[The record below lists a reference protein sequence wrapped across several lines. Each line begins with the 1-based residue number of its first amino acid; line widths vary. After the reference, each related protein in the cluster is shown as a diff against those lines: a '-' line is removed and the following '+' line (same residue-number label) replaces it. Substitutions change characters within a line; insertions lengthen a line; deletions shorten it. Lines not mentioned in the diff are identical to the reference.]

1 MSFSTHCNR
10 LFWDVVIDYH
20 VSDNVD
26 TPIENPYPQGTMDH
40 DLYQKAWGDAVQWHL
55 EDLIRDPKIA
65 PEEALA
71 LKRRIDQAN
80 QTRTEMVEAL
90 DSYFYTKFHQVEASP
105 NATLNTESPAW
116 ALDRLAILTLK
127 IYHMQ
132 VEAVRL
138 DASAEHRA
146 QCQRK
151 LNVLLEQRVDLST
164 AIDQLL
170 EAYAAGTKRM
180 KMYKQ
185 MKMYNDPT
193 LNPVLYREQ
202 R

>member
-40 DLYQKAWGDAVQWHL
+40 NLYQKAWGDAVQWHL

>member
-71 LKRRIDQAN
+71 LKRRIDRAN